1 LLTASF
7 HLQLDE
13 TPLDGAADDEV
24 TLDAVAAA
32 ARDIERIRTYVA
44 NLAGLANEVL
54 EQAVPEVE
62 DDDDDDDVE
71 YGKRRSTFLADD
83 SAACC
88 LRSSESACCA
98 CRLLQAACRSAAP
111 CSGKAHA

>member
-1 LLTASF
+1 LPAAF
-7 HLQLDE
+7 CFLQLEE
-13 TPLDGAADDEV
+13 TPLDAAADDEA

-54 EQAVPEVE
+54 EQAGPDA

-71 YGKRRSTFLADD
+71 YGEW
-83 SAACC
+83 ACNC
-88 LRSSESACCA
+88 MLFIYWQS
-98 CRLLQAACRSAAP
+98 
-111 CSGKAHA
+111 